1 MGMFSLFKMQG
12 EMCRVDHFDQA
23 GSDFKKL
30 ITVSVSKSCLR
41 LKNGLPRKIHGLFTG
56 LSFYVI

>member
-23 GSDFKKL
+23 GSDLKKL

-41 LKNGLPRKIHGLFTG
+41 LKNGLP
-56 LSFYVI
+56 